1 MAGNQTQKTNNRII
15 SCAIFLQPGIVVL
28 ICFIILSFGA
38 NWTRLYMSIF
48 LLIGFYF
55 TTWSLIRYYT
65 TKINT
70 NNNEYYIQS
79 GLINKI
85 KIKLPTSKKESIVTH
100 QNLAGQI
107 LNYGTLWIKGI
118 GGSDYSITYIKSK
131 ELEKIIS
138 NNK

>member
-85 KIKLPTSKKESIVTH
+85 TNIKKRKHCNTSKFSRSNFK
-100 QNLAGQI
+100 
-107 LNYGTLWIKGI
+107 LWNSLDKG
-118 GGSDYSITYIKSK
+118 DRWQ
-131 ELEKIIS
+131 
-138 NNK
+138 